1 MRMGVSGLAVRL
13 AGDFSLRLQ
22 MWRIMVCGLV
32 LDLTLC
38 CSIFLS
44 ARSLCMPR
52 MEADGTQTGG
62 IRTFLTNR
70 RWISF
75 SLLLSWVE

>member
-1 MRMGVSGLAVRL
+1 MLLNFFVSQKFVHASH
-13 AGDFSLRLQ
+13 D
-22 MWRIMVCGLV
+22 
-32 LDLTLC
+32 
-38 CSIFLS
+38 
-44 ARSLCMPR
+44 
-52 MEADGTQTGG
+52 ADGTQTGG